1 MLTTPRLI
9 LRQWRR
15 ADRAPFA
22 ALNGDPQVMQFMRN
36 KLDRTASDALADRI
50 EAHIAAHGFGLWA
63 VEVRQVAPFI
73 GFVGFA
79 APSFQAHFT
88 PCMEIG
94 WRLARAHWGFGYAT
108 EAASAAMAHGFQS
121 LGLPEIVSF
130 TFAGNARSRAV
141 MERLGMTHDPRDD
154 FDHPMMAENHP
165 RRPQVLY
172 RKQGLL
178 F

>member
-1 MLTTPRLI
+1 VLTTPRLI
-9 LRQWRR
+9 LRQWRP

-63 VEVRQVAPFI
+63 VEVPQVAPFI

-79 APSFQAHFT
+79 APSFRAHFT

>member
-9 LRQWRR
+9 LRQWRP

-36 KLDRTASDALADRI
+36 KLDRSASDALADRI

-63 VEVRQVAPFI
+63 VEVPQVAPFI

-79 APSFQAHFT
+79 APSFRAHFT

-94 WRLARAHWGFGYAT
+94 WRLARAHWDFGYAT
-108 EAASAAMAHGFQS
+108 EAASAAMAHGFQT

-130 TFAGNARSRAV
+130 TFAGNARSHAV
-141 MERLGMTHDPRDD
+141 MERRGMTHDPRDD
-154 FDHPMMAENHP
+154 FDHPMMAGNHP
-165 RRPQVLY
+165 LRPHVLY
-172 RKQGLL
+172 RKQGLR